1 MSAKTPMK
9 IDHTH
14 PLFLQPSDTP
24 GFVLIPIQLTKSENY
39 GLWSRS
45 MRLAL
50 KAKRKLGFVTGACA
64 KESFEK
70 NLHEEWE
77 TCNAIVHR
85 WIMNSVS
92 KDLLSGIIYASD
104 AQAVWEDLQERFD
117 KVNRVRIF
125 QLHRSISRLYQGAD
139 SVAVYFTKLNE
150 LWAEYDILTNLN
162 ETTEPTFDQAYAL
175 ITQDES
181 QQCAGGGVLGHKS
194 DPLVMQAGRGQGFCG
209 RKQFLQ
215 CEHCHM
221 RGHTKEN
228 CYKIVGYLEDFR
240 RRKTF
245 HHKGI
250 LTTANHVE
258 GSVNHEEGNMAQSSQ
273 GTSGTSQARGGDHLF
288 TEAQYQQILDLL
300 RDSPPNGM
308 KAQNQTTAA
317 DLMNDVRRV
326 DDNIQDKVTLPNG
339 VTTKIEHVGSS
350 YLSDV
355 DKLENDLYNG
365 RVKAIGKE
373 NKGLYILKGRRIK
386 LLAANVDVGGSS
398 AETAYLWHER
408 LGHASVPVRQHV
420 SFLHNKVD
428 DNMQNKCT
436 VCPLAKQYRLSFP
449 NSEKMSAGC
458 GQPGGLPTGSNLE
471 ESFQVPATADIGNS
485 SPVEY
490 GSIRVSTETSTT
502 ENLEGPSVSNENHD
516 AVVLESVEV
525 FSVLKEPYNFKE
537 AVEDER
543 WITAMEQEIQALEDN
558 KTWEVIDLPPGYNQQ
573 EGLDYHET
581 FSPVAKIVTVR
592 SVIALAAAKDWSLHQ
607 MDVFNSFL
615 QGDLFEEVF
624 MDLPQGFQSLELI
637 SELGLSGAKPALTP
651 LEVNQKLTSVEY
663 DRAIG
668 IQDKDPLA
676 DANNYAVQ
684 TLSQFMQLPKK
695 SHMEAAFRVV
705 RSVSGYAVKLGNLL
719 ISWKSK
725 KQHTVSQ
732 SSAKAE
738 YRSMAST
745 VSEIVW
751 LLGYFQ
757 SWKCESLNQ

>member
-1 MSAKTPMK
+1 
-9 IDHTH
+9 
-14 PLFLQPSDTP
+14 
-24 GFVLIPIQLTKSENY
+24 
-39 GLWSRS
+39 
-45 MRLAL
+45 
-50 KAKRKLGFVTGACA
+50 
-64 KESFEK
+64 
-70 NLHEEWE
+70 
-77 TCNAIVHR
+77 
-85 WIMNSVS
+85 
-92 KDLLSGIIYASD
+92 
-104 AQAVWEDLQERFD
+104 
-117 KVNRVRIF
+117 
-125 QLHRSISRLYQGAD
+125 
-139 SVAVYFTKLNE
+139 
-150 LWAEYDILTNLN
+150 
-162 ETTEPTFDQAYAL
+162 
-175 ITQDES
+175 
-181 QQCAGGGVLGHKS
+181 
-194 DPLVMQAGRGQGFCG
+194 
-209 RKQFLQ
+209 
-215 CEHCHM
+215 
-221 RGHTKEN
+221 
-228 CYKIVGYLEDFR
+228 
-240 RRKTF
+240 
-245 HHKGI
+245 
-250 LTTANHVE
+250 
-258 GSVNHEEGNMAQSSQ
+258 
-273 GTSGTSQARGGDHLF
+273 
-288 TEAQYQQILDLL
+288 
-300 RDSPPNGM
+300 
-308 KAQNQTTAA
+308 
-317 DLMNDVRRV
+317 MNDVRRV

-355 DKLENDLYNG
+355 DKLENVLHVPDFKFNLMSVSKLTRDLRCAVILLPTLCVFQDLYNG

-458 GQPGGLPTGSNLE
+458 YKSETITFLKQFISMVKTQFDTCVKVVRTDNDMFGGNQAVHMGYSTTQKDYRLYDLTTRTFFISRDVSFRENEFPFRKITQHSFTTNDFGSSFLETIDVQGQPGGLPTGSNLE

-558 KTWEVIDLPPGYNQQ
+558 KTWEVIDLPPGKTPI
-573 EGLDYHET
+573 G
-581 FSPVAKIVTVR
+581 SK

-624 MDLPQGFQSLELI
+624 MDLPQGFQRSNKDLIDEAKAALYQQFKLKDLGKLMCFLGIEVLRSNHGILLHQMKYSLELI

-676 DANNYAVQ
+676 DANKY
-684 TLSQFMQLPKK
+684 
-695 SHMEAAFRVV
+695 
-705 RSVSGYAVKLGNLL
+705 
-719 ISWKSK
+719 
-725 KQHTVSQ
+725 
-732 SSAKAE
+732 
-738 YRSMAST
+738 
-745 VSEIVW
+745 
-751 LLGYFQ
+751 
-757 SWKCESLNQ
+757 